1 MIWAVFLAVLAL
13 LALLGRTRL
22 GLRGVYTPEEA
33 GVWLRIGGVS
43 RRLYPPKASPKPKK
57 KREKAPP
64 SKKEAEG
71 EAPRLTPGG
80 LYRLAG
86 ELLPLAWQGAGDLR
100 RRLQVDRLRL
110 EVVAAA
116 PDPAEAAERYG
127 QIYALLGSLWQP
139 AVEAFHIQDGRARVS
154 VDFDRTSPALYGE
167 LSLSFTASQLL
178 WLGLRY
184 GPRAL
189 NLLLKV
195 RKQDQAAK
203 ARQRK
208 AA

>member
-22 GLRGVYTPEEA
+22 GLRGVYTPEEV

-43 RRLYPPKASPKPKK
+43 RRLYPPKASSKPKK

-116 PDPAEAAERYG
+116 AFLMRTRRSSPIYRSKSSKGQKKSTRIRLLDPRRS
-127 QIYALLGSLWQP
+127 IRP
-139 AVEAFHIQDGRARVS
+139 AR
-154 VDFDRTSPALYGE
+154 
-167 LSLSFTASQLL
+167 
-178 WLGLRY
+178 
-184 GPRAL
+184 
-189 NLLLKV
+189 
-195 RKQDQAAK
+195 
-203 ARQRK
+203 
-208 AA
+208 